1 MIPGWSTTG
10 NYTTIIPLSFFLSLS
25 MAREGY
31 DDWRRHRQDK
41 VENNKD
47 THVLRTQPRSI
58 GHNEIK
64 WEPKRWKDV
73 RVGDVVKIDRDEWI
87 PADLI
92 LLYSAGDNGIAYI
105 ETAALDGETNLKS
118 RQALPQIASFCK
130 DEETC
135 AAFRGFI
142 HSEDPNQ
149 DLYNFEGKISIG
161 EELFP
166 LSNTEILYRGSI
178 LRNTPYIYGFVVF
191 TGEETKIRMN
201 ASKYVRTKAPTLQ
214 HRVNKVVL
222 VVVFIVV
229 ALAIFCTAGYQ
240 LWHSRTEDHS
250 WYLEGGKISF
260 MPIVASFIILFNTMI
275 PLALY
280 VSMEIIKLSQMIMLQ
295 WDVDLYH
302 EESNTPCEAR
312 TATINEELGQ
322 VRYYLFQTR
331 GANGSYIFSDKTG
344 TLTDNI
350 MLFRK
355 MTIAGYAWLHD
366 LDIQRDSNHSKVFLK
381 HKKRKGKKAQ
391 RNVNRSASVGNMN
404 DPRALKKSLGRSGTD
419 PWSYNDDSQSSS
431 PSMRRSGT
439 WRSTAV
445 PSKPQELQTTMELI
459 HYIQRHPHTIFARR
473 ARQFLLGIALCH
485 TCIPEYNEDDEDY
498 EFRAASPD
506 ELALVDA
513 AKELGYIVVDRQVGS
528 VTLKTHPSGM
538 DKEPVTEVYT
548 ILDVIE
554 FSSARKRMSIVLKFP
569 DGRICLFCK
578 GADSI
583 VTERLRLCELA
594 LSKAKE
600 VQTAVNARR
609 SIEAERAIQTRMSI
623 SQSRHSMNLARPSI
637 SGSRYEA
644 VRDLDEWLRKR
655 QEDHFVGDA
664 DSIDVNAG
672 YDARHSLAFGEFRS
686 PLERSVDPDTFI
698 DDRIAENDAIVL
710 ERTFQ
715 HIQDFATE
723 GLRTLLYGHRFMTEQ
738 EYTYWRK
745 IYNEATTSLEN
756 RQEKI
761 ERAGDLI
768 EVDLEI
774 SGATAIEDKLQDGV
788 PDAIDKLRRANIKLW
803 MLTGDKRETAVNIGH
818 SCRLIK
824 DYSKVIVLD
833 YNDLELQQTMASARI
848 ALNVEKVAHSVVV
861 IDGATLGII
870 EKDPTLYTLYLDL
883 AVEVDSV
890 ICCRASPS
898 QKASMVSAVRK
909 KVKRSVTLAIG
920 DGANDIAMIQEAH
933 VGIGITGR
941 EGLQAARSSDY
952 SIAQFRFLLKLLLV
966 HGRWFYIRIS
976 KYILA
981 TFYKEML
988 FYLTQAMYQGYC
1000 GYTGTSLHEQWSLS
1014 MFNTLFTSLPVLVI
1028 GIFDKDLSA
1037 TTLLAVPEL
1046 YTKGQKNA
1054 AFNFRLYFGWMF
1066 IAVVQALI
1074 CYFIPTYVFGWA
1086 ETNVRVFALGNL
1098 VYTVCIMVICVK
1110 LQYVE
1115 MRNWTIIT
1123 YVTSL
1128 ITIFGWYLSFLD
1140 FC

>member
-1 MIPGWSTTG
+1 
-10 NYTTIIPLSFFLSLS
+10 
-25 MAREGY
+25 
-31 DDWRRHRQDK
+31 
-41 VENNKD
+41 
-47 THVLRTQPRSI
+47 
-58 GHNEIK
+58 
-64 WEPKRWKDV
+64 
-73 RVGDVVKIDRDEWI
+73 
-87 PADLI
+87 
-92 LLYSAGDNGIAYI
+92 
-105 ETAALDGETNLKS
+105 
-118 RQALPQIASFCK
+118 
-130 DEETC
+130 
-135 AAFRGFI
+135 
-142 HSEDPNQ
+142 
-149 DLYNFEGKISIG
+149 
-161 EELFP
+161 
-166 LSNTEILYRGSI
+166 
-178 LRNTPYIYGFVVF
+178 
-191 TGEETKIRMN
+191 
-201 ASKYVRTKAPTLQ
+201 
-214 HRVNKVVL
+214 
-222 VVVFIVV
+222 
-229 ALAIFCTAGYQ
+229 
-240 LWHSRTEDHS
+240 
-250 WYLEGGKISF
+250 
-260 MPIVASFIILFNTMI
+260 
-275 PLALY
+275 
-280 VSMEIIKLSQMIMLQ
+280 
-295 WDVDLYH
+295 
-302 EESNTPCEAR
+302 
-312 TATINEELGQ
+312 
-322 VRYYLFQTR
+322 
-331 GANGSYIFSDKTG
+331 
-344 TLTDNI
+344 

-355 MTIAGYAWLHD
+355 MSIAGYAWLHD
-366 LDIQRDSNHSKVFLK
+366 LDIQRESQHSKIFLK
-381 HKKRKGKKAQ
+381 HKKRKEKNALTHPS
-391 RNVNRSASVGNMN
+391 RSKSVGNMN
-404 DPRALKKSLGRSGTD
+404 DPRAPKRSRTD
-419 PWSYNDDSQSSS
+419 PWSHTYTQNDTGSIS
-431 PSMRRSGT
+431 RGLHRNGT

-445 PSKPQELQTTMELI
+445 PSKPQQLQTTMELI
-459 HYIQRHPHTIFARR
+459 HYIQTHPHTIFARR

-485 TCIPEYNEDDEDY
+485 TCIPEFNEEEQDY

-513 AKELGYIVVDRQVGS
+513 AKELGYIVVDRQVGT
-528 VTLKTHPSGM
+528 VTLKTHPNGM
-538 DKEPVTEVYT
+538 ESEPVTEVYT

-554 FSSARKRMSIVLKFP
+554 FSSARKRMSIILKYP

-578 GADSI
+578 GADSVI
-583 VTERLRLCELA
+583 TERLRLSELA
-594 LSKAKE
+594 LNKAKE

-609 SIEAERAIQTRMSI
+609 SMEAERAMQSRISI
-623 SQSRHSMNLARPSI
+623 SASRHSMSLARPSI

-644 VRDLDEWLRKR
+644 VRDLDDWLRKR

-686 PLERSVDPDTFI
+686 PLERTVDPENFI
-698 DDRIAENDAIVL
+698 DDRIAENDAVVF

-738 EYTYWRK
+738 EYLYWRK

-761 ERAGDLI
+761 EKAGDLI
-768 EVDLEI
+768 EIDLEI

-824 DYSKVIVLD
+824 DYSKTIVLD
-833 YNDLELQQTMASARI
+833 YNDSELQQTMASARI

-861 IDGATLGII
+861 IDGATLSII
-870 EKDPTLYTLYLDL
+870 EQDPTLYTLYLDL

-941 EGLQAARSSDY
+941 EGLQAARASDY

-966 HGRWFYIRIS
+966 HGRWFYIRIA
-976 KYILA
+976 KYVLA

-1066 IAVVQALI
+1066 IAVVQALM
-1074 CYFIPTYVFGWA
+1074 CFFFPVYVFGLA
-1086 ETNVRVFALGNL
+1086 ESNVRVFALGNL

-1110 LQYVE
+1110 LEFVE
-1115 MRNWTIIT
+1115 MRNWTVIT

-1128 ITIFGWYLSFLD
+1128 ITIFGWYRPFSDWTNCRFLWCIVLSLTYRDNLIYNVRGSFLRVFGRIPSYWFAIILAFVAAIIFD
-1140 FC
+1140 VAIISLRITFSPTDSDVFAELEKDPLIKARFEEEAASELQQSWNRGKGNADEEIRALLSQPRSLEDGDGMRKFWGSTTKIRTSDGDNEGTGPQGSGEVTGLDVLERRESLTHTGFDEELAQRFGAVIRKPFKRMPTTEAP